1 MIRYLYVTKMAWL
14 IVGIFTIYLDQL
26 LFLSK
31 SIFYDHTKHLYLSW
45 ITSRGSNT
53 TNKGI
58 FKEFCYMIRL
68 FMILKRIQFMKYLH
82 MHVII
87 YMRLISKKKHM
98 LSFVLVKAFCIFP
111 LWYFSKKT
119 RSCKIE
125 ICYSFRD
132 NGINVSLFV
141 HAYLSSFHLCHNW
154 IYKRAK

>member
-1 MIRYLYVTKMAWL
+1 M
-14 IVGIFTIYLDQL
+14 
-26 LFLSK
+26 SK

-45 ITSRGSNT
+45 ITTRGSNN

-58 FKEFCYMIRL
+58 FKEFCYKIWL

-132 NGINVSLFV
+132 NGINVSL
-141 HAYLSSFHLCHNW
+141 LCTLTFQVS
-154 IYKRAK
+154 IYVIIGFRNEPNNTSNKMQILRVRVLKNYSTNGIW